1 MHKTLSVIL
10 TGTLLSTLAFAQPPS
25 LAPNPAVLGGVSP
38 QQALKLANTW
48 RAQGGLQSY
57 VTPEA
62 VHFTFPDGQKRAVA
76 LPKGQM
82 VVAIAPYINQTHPCK
97 THFTSGCQGELV
109 NTPVKVQVT
118 TRAGKTVLRKTVRTL
133 DNGFLEL
140 WLDRG
145 QQYNVT
151 LTAQGKTTRGTL
163 ATLPGSDTCITTLR
177 LR

>member
-1 MHKTLSVIL
+1 MYRTHLMVL
-10 TGTLLSTLAFAQPPS
+10 TGMLLGTLALAQQPGR
-25 LAPNPAVLGGVSP
+25 APTPALLNGVSP

-62 VHFTFPDGQKRAVA
+62 VHFTFPDGQKKTVT

-82 VVAIAPYINQTHPCK
+82 VVAIAPYISKTHPCK

-109 NTPVKVQVT
+109 NTPVKVHVT
-118 TRAGKTVLRKTVRTL
+118 TRTGKTVLQKTVRTL

-145 QQYNVT
+145 QQYKVT
-151 LTAQGKTTRGTL
+151 LTAQGKTTRGAL
-163 ATLPGSDTCITTLR
+163 ATLPGSDTCVTTLQ

>member
-1 MHKTLSVIL
+1 MHKTHLMLL
-10 TGTLLSTLAFAQPPS
+10 TGTLLGTLAFAQQPS
-25 LAPNPAVLGGVSP
+25 RAPNPTLLGGISP

-48 RAQGGLQSY
+48 RDQGGLQSY
-57 VTPEA
+57 VTSEA
-62 VHFTFPDGQKRAVA
+62 VHFTFPDGQQRAVA

-109 NTPVKVQVT
+109 NTPVKVRIT
-118 TRAGKTVLRKTVRTL
+118 TRAGKTVLQKTVRTL